1 MSPPASSRKLRSFGS
16 TLHAG
21 GRSPLGCR
29 VWTPPRRDIPPRHRP
44 ATDARSWQNQC
55 AAQTQSA
62 RTPVCLVV
70 TLFTWLG
77 VSTGPLSSLS
87 EPSDVT
93 SWDMCSYGKAYDV
106 SSLRHLPIARC
117 INWRKNTL
125 QSMSTYSHA
134 HMFVY
139 VDGWLAGWLA
149 GWMDGMDGWIQGLRA
164 CVRVLMHAGTWVHVY
179 VCSHVRGYVCTY
191 ACMYAW
197 MGVFSYACIWT
208 CVCMHM

>member
-139 VDGWLAGWLA
+139 VDGWLAGW
-149 GWMDGMDGWIQGLRA
+149 MDGMDGWIQGLRA